1 MKAAVAMWKYPRM
14 IVMVAVVAAIYASA
28 EIVLNPFAI
37 ALIPGVIMFR
47 ISNIFTMFLAIL
59 FGPAGAFGVAFGN
72 IIGDYFTGG
81 VGVGSFFGFLSTLA
95 VGYVGYTFW
104 MWFQGPPGNRVR
116 RVAVYLLTGLVAA
129 AVTGVVLAW
138 GLELLGVA
146 PFGLTSTLLLVN
158 FGLGN
163 WCGGI
168 LYLLVYDRFK
178 ALGLTWADMMDPSD
192 LGVGRF
198 ARAGAIL
205 MAIGGFGGWLA
216 GTYLMWG
223 FAAKSFFF
231 ALILVAAL
239 LL

>member
-1 MKAAVAMWKYPRM
+1 MKAAIAMWKYPRM
-14 IVMVAVVAAIYASA
+14 IVMTAVVAAIYASV
-28 EIVLNPFAI
+28 EIVLNPFGI

-59 FGPAGAFGVAFGN
+59 FGPAGAFGVGVGN

-81 VGVGSFFGFLSTLA
+81 VGLGSFFGFLSTLA

-104 MWFQGPPGNRVR
+104 MRFQGSPDNRIR
-116 RVAVYLLTGLVAA
+116 RVAVYLLTGLVAG
-129 AVTGVVLAW
+129 AVTGVVLGW
-138 GLELLGVA
+138 GLALLGLA
-146 PFGLTSTLLLVN
+146 PFGITSTILLVN

-178 ALGLTWADMMDPSD
+178 ALGLTWTDMMDPSD
-192 LGVGRF
+192 FGEGRF
-198 ARAGAIL
+198 AWLGAIL
-205 MAIGGFGGWLA
+205 MAVGGFGGWVSGA
-216 GTYLMWG
+216 YLMWG
-223 FAAKSFFF
+223 FPAESFFF
-231 ALILVAAL
+231 VLILLGAL